1 MPSDHAAEV
10 DELMAEYRRS
20 REQLASV
27 QRELS
32 AITETARSG
41 DDAVRVTVG
50 PQGALR
56 DLTITEDAYRR
67 LRPSQ
72 LAATIVELADTA
84 TRACAARVERVL
96 APVLPARA
104 DPQAIVE
111 GRADLDRAEVR
122 PAAGT
127 VSPAQDASARDKAA
141 PGDPSG
147 EEIYDQVSWLVD
159 VSESR
164 PRRCDDGIGVEERR
178 SR

>member
-1 MPSDHAAEV
+1 MPNDHAAEV

-20 REQLASV
+20 REQLVSV

-56 DLTITEDAYRR
+56 DLTIAEDAYRR

-72 LAATIVELADTA
+72 LAATIVELADAA
-84 TRACAARVERVL
+84 TRACAARAERVL
-96 APVLPARA
+96 APVLPAGA

-111 GRADLDRAEVR
+111 GRADLDPAEVW
-122 PAAGT
+122 PAAGS

-141 PGDPSG
+141 PGDPS
-147 EEIYDQVSWLVD
+147 EEETHDQASWLVD

-164 PRRCDDGIGVEERR
+164 PRRSGDGGRVEKRR